1 VPEFAICYLLSV
13 ISFELPA
20 KIIMSHP
27 INAILV
33 GCGAMSG
40 EWLRAASELNVQIV
54 ALVDLDQ
61 RNAEKRRNEFNLSA
75 PIYSDFQETFRSVP
89 ADAVFD
95 CTIPAAHKEVSGAAL
110 AAGFHVLEEKP
121 LALTV
126 ADASDLVEL
135 ARRSARVHAVVQNRR
150 FNRGIRQM
158 RKMLEA
164 GVIGEVTTVHV
175 DFFAGPHFGGF
186 RESMPHVLLADMA
199 IHPFDAVRFLL
210 GVDAEA
216 VFCDE
221 WLPKNSW
228 YRYGPSVAAIFR
240 MANGIRFTY
249 RASWCADGFRTSWDG
264 TWRIIGTEGTLV
276 WDGYEEVKA
285 ELVKFQEGVFLNE
298 TQLILPNQEPLGS
311 EIRGH
316 FSVMNQFVEAVRR
329 GPMPETSSA
338 DNIRSLAMVL
348 AAIESVETGQW
359 RTVRNDK

>member
-1 VPEFAICYLLSV
+1 MTVNGS
-13 ISFELPA
+13 
-20 KIIMSHP
+20 MR
-27 INAILV
+27 AILV

-40 EWLRAASELNVQIV
+40 EWLRAANELNVKIV
-54 ALVDLDQ
+54 ALVDIDR
-61 RNAEKRRNEFNLSA
+61 RNAEKRREELNLTA
-75 PIYSDFQETFRSVP
+75 PIYSDFQESFRSIP
-89 ADAVFD
+89 ADVVFD

-126 ADASDLVEL
+126 TDASELVDL
-135 ARRSARVHAVVQNRR
+135 ARRGARIHAVVQNRR

-158 RKMLEA
+158 RSMIEA

-199 IHPFDAVRFLL
+199 IHPFDAARFLL
-210 GVDAEA
+210 RVDAES

-221 WLPKNSW
+221 WVPKNSW

-240 MANGIRFTY
+240 MTNGIRFTY

-264 TWRIIGTEGTLV
+264 TWRIIGTEGTLI
-276 WDGYEEVKA
+276 WDGYGEVKA
-285 ELVKFQEGVFLNE
+285 EQMKFQEGAFLNE
-298 TQLILPNQEPLGS
+298 TQLILPKEDPSES

-316 FSVMNQFVEAVRR
+316 FSVMKQFVEAVRG
-329 GPMPETSSA
+329 GPMPETNSA

-348 AAIESVETGQW
+348 AAMESVETGQW
-359 RTVRNDK
+359 TVVMNSNP

>member
-1 VPEFAICYLLSV
+1 MTSR
-13 ISFELPA
+13 
-20 KIIMSHP
+20 P
-27 INAILV
+27 IEAILV

-54 ALVDLDQ
+54 ALVDIDR
-61 RNAEKRRNEFNLSA
+61 RNAEKRRDEFNLSA
-75 PIYSDFQETFRSVP
+75 PIYTDFRETFGRVA

-95 CTIPAAHKEVSGAAL
+95 CTIPASHKEISGAAL

-126 ADASDLVEL
+126 ADASDLVEF
-135 ARRSARVHAVVQNRR
+135 ARRGARVHAVVQNRR
-150 FNRGIRQM
+150 FNRGIRLM
-158 RKMLEA
+158 RAMLAA

-210 GVDAEA
+210 RADAET
-216 VFCDE
+216 VFCEE
-221 WLPKNSW
+221 WVPKNSW
-228 YRYGPSVAAIFR
+228 YRFGPSVAAVFR
-240 MANGIRFTY
+240 MTNDVRFTY

-264 TWRIIGTEGTLV
+264 TWRIIGTEGTLI

-285 ELVKFQEGVFLNE
+285 EQVKFKEGVFLNE
-298 TQLILPNQEPLGS
+298 TELILPKEEPPGP
-311 EIRGH
+311 EVRGH
-316 FSVMNQFVEAVRR
+316 FSVMNQFVEAIGG
-329 GPMPETSSA
+329 GPEPETNSA

-348 AAIESVETGQW
+348 AAIESAETGQW
-359 RTVRNDK
+359 RRVMNSK

>member
-1 VPEFAICYLLSV
+1 
-13 ISFELPA
+13 
-20 KIIMSHP
+20 MSRT

-40 EWLRAASELNVQIV
+40 EWLRAAVELNVQVV

-61 RNAEKRRNEFNLSA
+61 RNAEKRRDEFNLSV
-75 PIYSDFQETFRSVP
+75 PIYSDFRETFRSVP
-89 ADAVFD
+89 ADVVFD
-95 CTIPAAHKEVSGAAL
+95 CTIPAAHQEVSGAAL
-110 AAGFHVLEEKP
+110 AAGLHVLEEKP

-126 ADASDLVEL
+126 AGASELVDL
-135 ARRSARVHAVVQNRR
+135 ARRRSRVHTVVQNRR

-158 RKMLEA
+158 RKMIEA

-175 DFFAGPHFGGF
+175 DFFVGPHFGGF

-210 GVDAEA
+210 GTDAEA

-221 WLPKNSW
+221 WVPKNSW

-264 TWRIIGTEGTLV
+264 AWRIIGTEGTLV
-276 WDGYEEVKA
+276 WDGHDEVKA
-285 ELVKFQEGVFLNE
+285 ERVMFQEGVFLNE
-298 TQLILPNQEPLGS
+298 TQLILPKEEPPAS

-316 FSVMNQFVEAVRR
+316 FSVMHQFVKAVRG
-329 GPMPETSSA
+329 GPMPETNSA

-348 AAIESVETGQW
+348 AAIESCESGQW
-359 RTVRNDK
+359 TAVRNSQ

>member
-1 VPEFAICYLLSV
+1 
-13 ISFELPA
+13 
-20 KIIMSHP
+20 MSRP
-27 INAILV
+27 IHAILV

-40 EWLRAASELNVQIV
+40 EWLRAAGELNVEIV

-61 RNAEKRRNEFNLSA
+61 RNAEKCRDEFHLSA
-75 PIYSDFQETFRSVP
+75 PIYSDFRQTFQSV
-89 ADAVFD
+89 AANAVFD
-95 CTIPAAHKEVSGAAL
+95 CTIPAAHKEISGAAL

-135 ARRSARVHAVVQNRR
+135 AQRSSRIHAVVQNRR

-210 GVDAEA
+210 RVDAEA

-221 WLPKNSW
+221 WVPKNSW
-228 YRYGPSVAAIFR
+228 YRYGPSVSAIFR
-240 MANGIRFTY
+240 MANGVRFTY

-264 TWRIIGTEGTLV
+264 AWRIIGTEGTLI
-276 WDGYEEVKA
+276 WDGYNEVKA
-285 ELVKFQEGVFLNE
+285 EQVKFQEGVFLNE
-298 TQLILPNQEPLGS
+298 TELILPKEEPPEP

-316 FSVMNQFVEAVRR
+316 FSVMNQFVEAVRG
-329 GPMPETSSA
+329 GPKPETNSA
-338 DNIRSLAMVL
+338 DNIHSLAMVL
-348 AAIESVETGQW
+348 AAIESVETGRW
-359 RTVRNDK
+359 SAVMNSK

>member
-1 VPEFAICYLLSV
+1 
-13 ISFELPA
+13 
-20 KIIMSHP
+20 MR
-27 INAILV
+27 AILV

-40 EWLRAASELNVQIV
+40 EWLQAASELEVQIV

-61 RNAEKRRNEFNLSA
+61 RIAEKRRSEFNLSA
-75 PIYSDFQETFRSVP
+75 SIHSDFQETFRSVA

-95 CTIPAAHKEVSGAAL
+95 CTIPAAHREVSGAAL
-110 AAGFHVLEEKP
+110 AAGLHVLEEKP
-121 LALTV
+121 LALTI
-126 ADASDLVEL
+126 ADAFDLVDL
-135 ARRSARVHAVVQNRR
+135 ARRSARVHTVVQNRR

-158 RKMLEA
+158 RKMIAA

-221 WLPKNSW
+221 WIPKNSW
-228 YRYGPSVAAIFR
+228 YRYGPSVAAVFR

-264 TWRIIGTEGTLV
+264 AWRIIGTEGTLV
-276 WDGYEEVKA
+276 WDGHDEVKA
-285 ELVKFQEGVFLNE
+285 ERVIFKEGVFLNE
-298 TQLILPNQEPLGS
+298 TQLILPKEEPAPS

-316 FSVMNQFVEAVRR
+316 FSVMNQFVEAVSG
-329 GPMPETSSA
+329 GPMPETNSA
-338 DNIRSLAMVL
+338 DNIHSLAMVL
-348 AAIESVETGQW
+348 AAVESVETGQW
-359 RTVRNDK
+359 TRVIRNQ

>member
-1 VPEFAICYLLSV
+1 VLSV
-13 ISFELPA
+13 ISFELLA
-20 KIIMSHP
+20 KMTSRAIH
-27 INAILV
+27 AILV

-40 EWLRAASELNVQIV
+40 EWLRAAKELNVNIV
-54 ALVDLDQ
+54 ALVDIDR
-61 RNAEKRRNEFNLSA
+61 RNAEKRREEFSLSA
-75 PIYSDFQETFRSVP
+75 PIYSDFQESFRSTA

-95 CTIPAAHKEVSGAAL
+95 CTIPATHKDVSGAAL
-110 AAGFHVLEEKP
+110 TAGFHVLEEKP

-126 ADASDLVEL
+126 VDASDLVDL
-135 ARRSARVHAVVQNRR
+135 AQSGARVHAVVQNRR

-158 RKMLEA
+158 RTMIET

-210 GVDAEA
+210 KVDAET

-221 WLPKNSW
+221 WVPKNSW

-240 MANGIRFTY
+240 MSNGIRFTY

-264 TWRIIGTEGTLV
+264 TWRIIGTNGTLV
-276 WDGYEEVKA
+276 WDGCDEVKA
-285 ELVKFQEGVFLNE
+285 EQLMFKEGAFLNE
-298 TQLILPNQEPLGS
+298 TQLILPKEDPPES

-316 FSVMNQFVEAVRR
+316 FSAMKQFVEAVQG
-329 GPMPETSSA
+329 GPMPETNSA

-348 AAIESVETGQW
+348 AAIESAETGQW
-359 RTVRNDK
+359 TKVRNDK